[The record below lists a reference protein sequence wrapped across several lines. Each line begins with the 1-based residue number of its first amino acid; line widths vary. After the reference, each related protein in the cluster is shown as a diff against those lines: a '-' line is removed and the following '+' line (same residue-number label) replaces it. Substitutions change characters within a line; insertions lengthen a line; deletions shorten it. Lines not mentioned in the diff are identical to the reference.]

1 MLHDKQNIH
10 TWSRNTFICT
20 RDGKDKFHISACPV
34 DSFERI
40 FYSEIYIR
48 FVPNIVYKFIYQT
61 LFLFVVNGTW
71 GLWGAWGSCT
81 TTCDDGIWK
90 RYRSCDNP
98 APAHGGSDCQGSTN
112 ATATCYTTC
121 PGTCTVEL
129 YLYC

>member
-20 RDGKDKFHISACPV
+20 RDGKDKSHISACPV

-61 LFLFVVNGTW
+61 LFFVCSKWNVGFM
-71 GLWGAWGSCT
+71 GSMGFMYN
-81 TTCDDGIWK
+81 DM
-90 RYRSCDNP
+90 
-98 APAHGGSDCQGSTN
+98 
-112 ATATCYTTC
+112 
-121 PGTCTVEL
+121 
-129 YLYC
+129 

>member
-1 MLHDKQNIH
+1 MVSKYIYMYSGWKRQISHFCMS
-10 TWSRNTFICT
+10 SRLIRKN
-20 RDGKDKFHISACPV
+20 
-34 DSFERI
+34 